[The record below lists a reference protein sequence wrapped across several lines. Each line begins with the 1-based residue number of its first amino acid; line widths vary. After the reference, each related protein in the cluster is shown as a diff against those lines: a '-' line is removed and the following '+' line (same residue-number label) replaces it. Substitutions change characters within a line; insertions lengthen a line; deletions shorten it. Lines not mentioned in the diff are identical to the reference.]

1 MASIVRGRPASCDS
15 GVVPD
20 LSELTD
26 AVRAFNT
33 ERDWHR
39 FHDPKSL
46 ALALT
51 GEVGELAELLQWVP
65 ASTVRTD
72 VRQGRLQERLGE
84 EMADILIYLIVLA
97 DEAGIDLA
105 AAASTKLAAAA
116 RRFPPAEFAGRA
128 PDKLR

>member
-1 MASIVRGRPASCDS
+1 MSCHSGIVS
-15 GVVPD
+15 D
-20 LSELTD
+20 LSKLIEAIRT
-26 AVRAFNT
+26 FNT

-65 ASTVRTD
+65 ASTARED
-72 VRQGRLQERLGE
+72 VRAGRLQERLGE
-84 EMADILIYLIVLA
+84 ELADILIYLIMLA
-97 DEAGIDLA
+97 DEAGVDLLS
-105 AAASTKLAAAA
+105 AASLKLAAAA
-116 RRFPPAEFAGRA
+116 DRFPPAEFAGRV

>member
-1 MASIVRGRPASCDS
+1 
-15 GVVPD
+15 VPD

-72 VRQGRLQERLGE
+72 VREGRLRERLGE
-84 EMADILIYLIVLA
+84 ELADILIYLIMLA

-105 AAASTKLAAAA
+105 TASAANLAAAA

-128 PDKLR
+128 PDKRRECG

>member
-1 MASIVRGRPASCDS
+1 M
-15 GVVPD
+15 PD

-72 VRQGRLQERLGE
+72 VREGRLRERLGE
-84 EMADILIYLIVLA
+84 ELADILIYLIMLA

-105 AAASTKLAAAA
+105 TATAAKLAAAA
-116 RRFPPAEFAGRA
+116 RGFPPAEFAGRA
-128 PDKLR
+128 PDKRRECG